1 MSIPDTTTK
10 DNDMNKIQEIEAA
23 AVQSCEGIKEA
34 LSLIHTMRIKEAA
47 HTSVDNI
54 VDAIKALADLA
65 DDAGLEDKMLDH
77 PDFIS
82 RSHLEREVDYST
94 VELYGENYVKVQ
106 DLYDL
111 FKAPDSNQAELYDEL
126 S

>member
-1 MSIPDTTTK
+1 MSNI
-10 DNDMNKIQEIEAA
+10 NEIRDAA
-23 AVQSCEGIKEA
+23 LVSCEGIRDA
-34 LSLIHTMRIKEAA
+34 LGLIHAA
-47 HTSVDNI
+47 RVR
-54 VDAIKALADLA
+54 DAARKSMNGIEQALTVLAEFADET
-65 DDAGLEDKMLDH
+65 GLEDKMLDH

-94 VELYGENYVKVQ
+94 VELYGDNYVKVQ

-111 FKAPDSNQAELYDEL
+111 FKAPDSNQAELYNEL

>member
-1 MSIPDTTTK
+1 MD
-10 DNDMNKIQEIEAA
+10 IQEIKRLSL
-23 AVQSCEGIKEA
+23 QSCEGIKDALGVIHDHNLKDAARNSVDEIKLSIEA
-34 LSLIHTMRIKEAA
+34 LAE
-47 HTSVDNI
+47 
-54 VDAIKALADLA
+54 LA

>member
-1 MSIPDTTTK
+1 
-10 DNDMNKIQEIEAA
+10 MNKIQEIEAA

>member
-1 MSIPDTTTK
+1 MDS
-10 DNDMNKIQEIEAA
+10 
-23 AVQSCEGIKEA
+23 
-34 LSLIHTMRIKEAA
+34 LSLIHQHQVKQAARQSLNNIEAA
-47 HTSVDNI
+47 IT
-54 VDAIKALADLA
+54 ALADLA
-65 DDAGLEDKMLDH
+65 DEVGLEDKMLDH

-111 FKAPDSNQAELYDEL
+111 FKAPDQNQAELYDEL

>member
-1 MSIPDTTTK
+1 MS
-10 DNDMNKIQEIEAA
+10 NIEDIKLAA
-23 AVQSCEGIKEA
+23 IVSCGGIKEA
-34 LSLIHTMRIKEAA
+34 LSLIHSHQTRKLARSSVEA
-47 HTSVDNI
+47 I
-54 VDAIKALADLA
+54 EQAIHALAELA
-65 DDAGLEDKMLDH
+65 DETGLEDKMNDH